1 MKKQILFL
9 TGALFLMPL
18 ILLGQNTKVSSVKL
32 KSEQMTGW
40 RGKGLYGKVKTVVDS
55 EGDVT
60 TFNPLGNIISKKW
73 KNGSGNNYLYIAL
86 TRYTI
91 NGHGP
96 FNITFTD
103 NKRLETD
110 SKEPEIPDQY
120 TFDSEGRVIE
130 YQYLSWPAKATETYT
145 YRGSEK
151 LPYKMVLHDYDEY
164 GDYLYT
170 NIYQYITIDT
180 HGNWTKRKV
189 DSTLKT
195 KEYVEN
201 GNDKITTETRTVYET
216 RTITYY
222 PDRTAGSLN
231 ANEKSS
237 ENKGI
242 KSYGKANTIT
252 TTNDPIDVF
261 LGKGNLKIP
270 GNGEFVASAPN
281 TVAVGKQ
288 FRLNYT
294 IGIDNVDNFKAPS
307 LNNFNVLMGP
317 SRSISTS
324 TEVIKGAVTSKS
336 SITYTFVLQAEKT
349 GSFTIPGAI
358 AESKGKTYTSNA
370 VTIKVTSK

>member
-73 KNGSGNNYLYIAL
+73 KSGSEDNYLYIAL

-130 YQYLSWPAKATETYT
+130 YQYLSWPAKATETLPET
-145 YRGSEK
+145 NTATTIPEQEK
-151 LPYKMVLHDYDEY
+151 VLPYVAR
-164 GDYLYT
+164 G
-170 NIYQYITIDT
+170 
-180 HGNWTKRKV
+180 
-189 DSTLKT
+189 
-195 KEYVEN
+195 
-201 GNDKITTETRTVYET
+201 
-216 RTITYY
+216 
-222 PDRTAGSLN
+222 GSF
-231 ANEKSS
+231 SV
-237 ENKGI
+237 I
-242 KSYGKANTIT
+242 
-252 TTNDPIDVF
+252 
-261 LGKGNLKIP
+261 
-270 GNGEFVASAPN
+270 
-281 TVAVGKQ
+281 
-288 FRLNYT
+288 
-294 IGIDNVDNFKAPS
+294 
-307 LNNFNVLMGP
+307 LNNKE
-317 SRSISTS
+317 I
-324 TEVIKGAVTSKS
+324 
-336 SITYTFVLQAEKT
+336 
-349 GSFTIPGAI
+349 
-358 AESKGKTYTSNA
+358 
-370 VTIKVTSK
+370 